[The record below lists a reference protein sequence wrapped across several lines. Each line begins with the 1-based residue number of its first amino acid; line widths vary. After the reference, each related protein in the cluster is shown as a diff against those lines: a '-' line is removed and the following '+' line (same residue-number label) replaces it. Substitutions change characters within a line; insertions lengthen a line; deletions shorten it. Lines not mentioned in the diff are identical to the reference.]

1 MNMKVARRSIVT
13 RKGEGMRDPRPPLPH
28 PQKINVE
35 FTGASVCDFIAFL
48 LVWVQTSVFFGHAV
62 LIVKN
67 EKKINVRLICKKIFI
82 S

>member
-1 MNMKVARRSIVT
+1 MKVARRSIVT
-13 RKGEGMRDPRPPLPH
+13 RKGEGMRDPGPHLPH

-35 FTGASVCDFIAFL
+35 FTGTSVCNFIAFL

-67 EKKINVRLICKKIFI
+67 EKE
-82 S
+82 

>member
-13 RKGEGMRDPRPPLPH
+13 GKGEGMRDPGPPLSH

-35 FTGASVCDFIAFL
+35 FTGASVCDFIAFFTHL
-48 LVWVQTSVFFGHAV
+48 GTDFSLFWSRSF
-62 LIVKN
+62 
-67 EKKINVRLICKKIFI
+67 E